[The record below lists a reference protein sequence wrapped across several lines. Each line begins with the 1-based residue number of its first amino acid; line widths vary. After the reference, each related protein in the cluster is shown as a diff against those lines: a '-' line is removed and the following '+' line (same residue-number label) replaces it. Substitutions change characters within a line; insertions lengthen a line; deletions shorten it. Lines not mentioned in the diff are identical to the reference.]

1 MPDPGDKPGGGDHKG
16 DAGGSDTSGGP
27 AKGATKDPAG
37 GPAKGAPKAPAGG
50 AGSPQDSAGDSGG
63 GKDPDEGAGP
73 KLGAGGTSE
82 AAKGGSES
90 DTKGVAKKGVGT
102 AAAVPAVGVGAQ
114 LMVLLMFLNW
124 LKGMMAMLLALLMNL
139 WSLIWMLVLQVVKAV
154 VSFFV
159 SIGGAIAGFFGGMFS
174 AVTGAVVS
182 AGAGLLGLVTAI
194 ASAVV
199 VVQGNSS
206 AQHEPVPDSCREET
220 ERIVQEIDDN
230 TESGA
235 TSANIEATAEEVYS
249 ILAGMGMQD
258 ENIAGVLANFQ
269 HESGIDPTT
278 VETIFNEPYEVG
290 PRTREAEEN
299 GFQVELID
307 ADYAAKYPGI
317 DLVGI
322 GLGQWTNGR
331 NTLLTDYAESTG
343 GEWYEL
349 ETQLTF
355 MLSEDDPVRVRF
367 VQDLIE
373 NPSGSVEQSTKDWMF
388 QWEGLTIESELTE
401 RQEDAKVWFAK
412 LDGWEADEGRADS
425 ILEQAEAT
433 VDVANQNRRTAA
445 VQECRTANVNGAGIA
460 PGDAPDLSGMGAGAL
475 VSCGETTTP
484 TTATPM
490 TCASRDAAIQAFPGA
505 QWTKAGSAYCYRAS
519 SGDHGSGRACDLM
532 TSAIGTSG
540 SAEEDAAGDQL
551 ALWYISNH
559 ERLGVKYV
567 IWKQSIW
574 NPGWSACA
582 GERGGSEPRW
592 AEWYNDVPD
601 VPGGKWCGMPD
612 RGSLTENHFDHVHI
626 SYVR

>member
-1 MPDPGDKPGGGDHKG
+1 MPDPGD
-16 DAGGSDTSGGP
+16 
-27 AKGATKDPAG
+27 PAG
-37 GPAKGAPKAPAGG
+37 GPSAKGDGAAGPDQGADAAKGPAG
-50 AGSPQDSAGDSGG
+50 DT
-63 GKDPDEGAGP
+63 GP

-82 AAKGGSES
+82 AAKGAAES
-90 DTKGVAKKGVGT
+90 DTKGVAKGAGAV
-102 AAAVPAVGVGAQ
+102 AAVPAVGVGAQ

-124 LKGMMAMLLALLMNL
+124 LKGMFAAMLAMVMNL
-139 WSLIWMLVLQVVKAV
+139 LNMIWMAILTVVKTVVGFALSVGAAIAGAV
-154 VSFFV
+154 
-159 SIGGAIAGFFGGMFS
+159 GGAIS
-174 AVTGAVVS
+174 AVTGAAAAV
-182 AGAGLLGLVTAI
+182 GASLLAVATLVTGTVY
-194 ASAVV
+194 SARE
-199 VVQGNSS
+199 NTTT
-206 AQHEPVPDSCREET
+206 AQRDAMPADCRAEAEKT
-220 ERIVQEIDDN
+220 VREIDSN

-235 TSANIEATAEEVYS
+235 TSANMEATAEEVYS

-278 VETIFNEPYEVG
+278 VETIYNEPYEVG

-307 ADYAAKYPGI
+307 ADYAADYPDI

-331 NTLLTDYAESTG
+331 NKLLTDYAKSTG

-355 MLSEDDPVRVRF
+355 MLSEDDPVRVQF

-373 NPSGSVEQSTKDWMF
+373 NPSGSVEQSTEDWMF

-412 LDGWEADEGRADS
+412 LDGWEADEDRADS

-445 VQECRTANVNGAGIA
+445 VQECRTADVTSLSGAVGEV
-460 PGDAPDLSGMGAGAL
+460 PDLSGMAAGGL
-475 VSCGETTTP
+475 VSCEETTTP
-484 TTATPM
+484 TTATPLS
-490 TCASRDAAIQAFPGA
+490 CASRDAAIRAFPGA
-505 QWTKAGSAYCYRAS
+505 QWTKAGSAYCYRS
-519 SGDHGSGRACDLM
+519 SAGDHGSGRACDLM
-532 TSAIGTSG
+532 TSPIGTSG

-559 ERLGVKYV
+559 ESLGVKYV

-574 NPGWSACA
+574 NPSWSACA
-582 GERGGSEPRW
+582 GERPGSEPRW
-592 AEWYNDVPD
+592 PEWYNDVPD